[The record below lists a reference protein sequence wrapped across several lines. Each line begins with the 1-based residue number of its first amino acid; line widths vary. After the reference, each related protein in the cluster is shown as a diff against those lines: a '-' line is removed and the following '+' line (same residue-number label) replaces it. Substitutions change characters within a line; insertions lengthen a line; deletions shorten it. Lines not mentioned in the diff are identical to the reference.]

1 VRLLNFQVWRLA
13 FLVAGLAFFA
23 PSASA
28 ATAAP
33 SVAAA
38 GKIGDSIA
46 DIREK
51 YGEPQSSLEAG
62 NRTIVNYPS
71 GQIVFVNGRVTE
83 IAAALP
89 PPAAQAASVPPS
101 VPPAAAAPAPA
112 AGTFPP
118 EANQAPPSPEYIKA
132 HPGDVHL
139 VTRNDAEGVVTIL
152 AESDYD
158 TEFTITLNAN
168 LTNATPSKP
177 LPVTVDSAGQK
188 SVVVVQYTRT
198 NPAQAWHYESTFFAQ
213 PGAQRA
219 AKTNDA
225 VYQLPF
231 SPHETHVLAQG
242 NFGAFSHYEGSGSEH
257 AFDFTC
263 EPGTIICAARAG
275 VVTGVRQDYTQ
286 GGTDKAYGSMGNY
299 IIIKH
304 ADGTFAEYFH
314 IQHNG
319 ALVQLGQQVGA
330 GQHIA
335 LSGATGHV
343 TGPHL
348 HFSVFQNITGQQ
360 RLSLPTRF
368 EIDGQVLD
376 NLKQGARY

>member
-1 VRLLNFQVWRLA
+1 MVLLSVPCST
-13 FLVAGLAFFA
+13 FA
-23 PSASA
+23 AD
-28 ATAAP
+28 TAP
-33 SVAAA
+33 TSVAPA
-38 GKIGDSIA
+38 KIGDSIA
-46 DIREK
+46 DVKAK
-51 YGEPQSSLEAG
+51 YGDPPSSLEAG
-62 NRTIVNYPS
+62 NRTIFNYPS
-71 GQIVFVNGRVTE
+71 GQIVFVNGRVSE
-83 IAAALP
+83 IDATLSPPVAKSSASPSAAVTPATSASTSKAAASSNGP
-89 PPAAQAASVPPS
+89 NA
-101 VPPAAAAPAPA
+101 
-112 AGTFPP
+112 
-118 EANQAPPSPEYIKA
+118 EPPSPEYIKA

-139 VTRNDAEGVVTIL
+139 VSRNDSDGVVTIL

-158 TEFTITLNAN
+158 TEFTVTVNAN
-168 LTNATPSKP
+168 LTNATSSKP

-198 NPAQAWHYESTFFAQ
+198 NPAQAWQYQSTFFAR

-225 VYQLPF
+225 VYQFPF

-263 EPGTIICAARAG
+263 DPGTVICAAREG
-275 VVTGVRQDYTQ
+275 IVTGVRQDYTQ
-286 GGTDKAYGSMGNY
+286 GGTDKAYSSMGNY

-319 ALVQLGQQVGA
+319 ALVQLGQQVGV

-348 HFSVFQNITGQQ
+348 HFSVFQNITGKD
-360 RLSLPTRF
+360 RLSLPTHF
-368 EIDGQVLD
+368 QIDGNVVDTLQ
-376 NLKQGARY
+376 QGQRY